1 MDPCVPGMSIGDAR
15 AVARIKLGVPPQYT
29 KNMSV
34 QQICT
39 AMSLVKKTNIM
50 PPMEYRKYKNKT
62 YLIDPKSPL
71 HIGEFI
77 AFLSSNNLSDVVPVA
92 KKLKLVTEHLSVG
105 ELKKNIIKILQT
117 LNITEPIEVPF
128 KMKITES
135 ASLAN
140 AVNLGNTGNTR
151 NTRNTRN
158 TWNTNTSNTRNTGN
172 AEPLKL
178 SEPQPSS
185 IANVNIPSLNPVSGN
200 LRIGAVPSGVSLSAN
215 TEQGVRNL
223 RLGSVEP
230 SGVNLSANTEQRMG
244 SLRLG
249 SAAPSGVN
257 LSANNTEQGVGR
269 LRLGSAA
276 PSRVSLTNNNNNNIR
291 RLAGNAAT
299 GMNSLLSQVGGSR
312 QSNVESVVNQTI
324 RPPGEALNRL
334 KRNIE
339 G

>member
-1 MDPCVPGMSIGDAR
+1 
-15 AVARIKLGVPPQYT
+15 
-29 KNMSV
+29 
-34 QQICT
+34 
-39 AMSLVKKTNIM
+39 MSLVKKTNIM

-140 AVNLGNTGNTR
+140 AVNLGNANTGNANTGNA
-151 NTRNTRN
+151 NTR
-158 TWNTNTSNTRNTGN
+158 N

-200 LRIGAVPSGVSLSAN
+200 LRIGAVPSGVSLSGN
-215 TEQGVRNL
+215 TEQRNAGNL
-223 RLGSVEP
+223 RLGGLP
-230 SGVNLSANTEQRMG
+230 SGVNLSANTEQRNVGNLRLGSVTPSGVNLSANTEERVG

-269 LRLGSAA
+269 LRLGSAS
-276 PSRVSLTNNNNNNIR
+276 PSRVSLVNNNNNIR
-291 RLAGNAAT
+291 RLAGNAAA
-299 GMNSLLSQVGGSR
+299 GMNSLLRQVGGSR

-334 KRNIE
+334 RRNI

>member
-15 AVARIKLGVPPQYT
+15 TVARIKLGVPPQYT

-140 AVNLGNTGNTR
+140 AVNLGNASNMGNTGNTR
-151 NTRNTRN
+151 
-158 TWNTNTSNTRNTGN
+158 NTNTSNTRNTGN

-249 SAAPSGVN
+249 SAAPSEVN

-276 PSRVSLTNNNNNNIR
+276 PSRVSLANNNNIR

-334 KRNIE
+334 KRNI

>member
-15 AVARIKLGVPPQYT
+15 TVARIKLGVPPQYT

-140 AVNLGNTGNTR
+140 AVNLGNASNMGNTGNTR
-151 NTRNTRN
+151 
-158 TWNTNTSNTRNTGN
+158 NTNTSNTRNTGN

-249 SAAPSGVN
+249 SAAPSEVN

-276 PSRVSLTNNNNNNIR
+276 PSRVSLANNNNNIR

-334 KRNIE
+334 KRNI